1 MAKRQI
7 VQGATSEILEVFIQD
22 STSTTGAG
30 LTGLTNASA
39 GLTCY
44 YHINT
49 AASAV
54 AVSLASMTVGTFTSS
69 GFKEVD
75 SANMPGIYQLCLP
88 NAAYASGKS
97 VSAFLKGATNMV
109 PLALEIEI
117 TQTNNQ
123 DAVRGGMTALPN
135 ANAAAANGL
144 PTSGSGSNQILLSSG
159 LVRLTTAGAGDIWDT
174 VLASHLTAGS
184 TGFALNAAG
193 SAGDP
198 WATAVPGAYS
208 AGQAGYVL
216 GTNLNATVSSRS
228 TYAGGAVA
236 SVTGNVGG
244 NVTGSVGSVTA
255 GVTLTSGERT
265 SVADAVLTRDFGSVS
280 PQPALNERNAL
291 QALRFLRNA
300 WSVAVATLTVFA
312 EDDTTAAWTSNL
324 TLNSGANPI
333 TGSDPT

>member
-49 AASAV
+49 AASTV

-117 TQTNNQ
+117 TQTNVQ
-123 DAVRGGMTALPN
+123 N
-135 ANAAAANGL
+135 AGFM
-144 PTSGSGSNQILLSSG
+144 
-159 LVRLTTAGAGDIWDT
+159 WDVT
-174 VLASHLTAGS
+174 LASHLTAGS

-244 NVTGSVGSVTA
+244 NVVGSVASVTA
-255 GVTLTSGERT
+255 GVTLTSGERI